1 MEGVTGLDLE
11 RAPSG
16 EIIGVEFTDPRSP
29 RFLSID
35 PSVQITQVGPN
46 RTLLWL
52 PDIDRFEAD
61 ALPALL
67 DGVDDALIDGTFLGP
82 EELPGRD
89 LGEIPHP
96 FMNETLDRLAA
107 LGPAT
112 RISFV
117 HLNHSNP
124 LILPDSDAGRE
135 FEARF
140 RDAGLTPAG
149 RSAVAADG
157 EEIAL

>member
-1 MEGVTGLDLE
+1 MQRHRISFPV
-11 RAPSG
+11 PH
-16 EIIGVEFTDPRSP
+16 RSEWSDTFGF
-29 RFLSID
+29 RIA
-35 PSVQITQVGPN
+35 GPN

-149 RSAVAADG
+149 RSAVAADR